1 MPKPPANDPYDWQ
14 RTIGESVDE
23 MLRLVDEAEN
33 YIYDYVFP
41 ALLKTKGPEAEREF
55 YQSLNWDALQQL
67 SPKLF
72 TKYSERALTLE
83 EQQRAQAQKALD
95 DLSYSEFEQG
105 RAFRPQV
112 QTPNILGLRAPG
124 GAALT
129 TGGMGLDVPASL
141 PMGVLGA
148 GP

>member
-14 RTIGESVDE
+14 RTISESVNE
-23 MLRLVDEAEN
+23 MLRLVDVAED

-41 ALLKTKGPEAEREF
+41 SLLKSGGPEAEREF
-55 YQSLNWDALQQL
+55 YSHLNWPALEQL

-72 TKYSERALTLE
+72 TKYSDRALTLE
-83 EQQRAQAQKALD
+83 EDQRKQAAKLLD
-95 DLSYSEFEQG
+95 EMNYQDYQQG

-112 QTPNILGLRAPG
+112 TAPNILGLRPPG
-124 GAALT
+124 GALLT
-129 TGGMGLDVPASL
+129 TQAQGLDL
-141 PMGVLGA
+141 PMGVLGG

>member
-1 MPKPPANDPYDWQ
+1 MAKPPANDPYDWQ
-14 RTIGESVDE
+14 RTISESVDE
-23 MLRLVDEAEN
+23 MLRLVDEAED

-41 ALLKTKGPEAEREF
+41 ALLKTKGPQAERQF

-72 TKYSERALTLE
+72 TKYSDRALSLE
-83 EQQRAQAQKALD
+83 EEQRQQAAKALD
-95 DLSYSEFEQG
+95 ELQYSEYEQG

-124 GAALT
+124 GQALT

-141 PMGVLGA
+141 PMGVLSQ